1 MRPLELTVEGFRSYR
16 ERVTFDWRG
25 RRLVGIVGPI
35 GSGKSSILDAI
46 AFALYGKTPAVEG
59 ATKSLIH
66 QLCTESHVELR
77 FSVDGQVWRAVR
89 ALKKKGAS
97 GHQLERLADDEPD
110 AAILE
115 HVTGDEPMKARVE
128 QLLGMDFTAFCR
140 SVLLAQNRFSE
151 FLKATPTQRDA
162 VLRGVFGFERLEDA
176 LRVAKSRLDR
186 VELELSSLAKER
198 ERVLEARSSLEEAR
212 AVAATA
218 QARLRQLGSAAED
231 VETITKER
239 EAAEGEA
246 TDAAGRI
253 STLEEL
259 AAALPSRDR
268 VETVASAAAEA
279 GARVDGAR
287 AEVEAAER
295 ARADRDA
302 ELADVTARLGD
313 RERFR
318 SFEHLVQLHER
329 QLADVERIASTLADA
344 EAATS
349 VALASA
355 EELRATHAAADGELR
370 SAEGAATDAAAAVA
384 GARDAV
390 MEAKHA
396 EMARELRGALVAGDP
411 CPVCAQPVHTLPK
424 AGPAPKVRSAEAAL
438 TKSERAEAK
447 ARERK
452 EACAAALAAASAA
465 VTAAEAAVAR
475 EREAVV
481 AETERL

>member
-1 MRPLELTVEGFRSYR
+1 MRPLELTVAGFRSYR

-186 VELELSSLAKER
+186 K
-198 ERVLEARSSLEEAR
+198 
-212 AVAATA
+212 
-218 QARLRQLGSAAED
+218 
-231 VETITKER
+231 
-239 EAAEGEA
+239 
-246 TDAAGRI
+246 
-253 STLEEL
+253 
-259 AAALPSRDR
+259 
-268 VETVASAAAEA
+268 
-279 GARVDGAR
+279 
-287 AEVEAAER
+287 
-295 ARADRDA
+295 
-302 ELADVTARLGD
+302 
-313 RERFR
+313 
-318 SFEHLVQLHER
+318 
-329 QLADVERIASTLADA
+329 
-344 EAATS
+344 S
-349 VALASA
+349 V
-355 EELRATHAAADGELR
+355 
-370 SAEGAATDAAAAVA
+370 V
-384 GARDAV
+384 
-390 MEAKHA
+390 
-396 EMARELRGALVAGDP
+396 
-411 CPVCAQPVHTLPK
+411 
-424 AGPAPKVRSAEAAL
+424 
-438 TKSERAEAK
+438 
-447 ARERK
+447 
-452 EACAAALAAASAA
+452 
-465 VTAAEAAVAR
+465 
-475 EREAVV
+475 
-481 AETERL
+481 